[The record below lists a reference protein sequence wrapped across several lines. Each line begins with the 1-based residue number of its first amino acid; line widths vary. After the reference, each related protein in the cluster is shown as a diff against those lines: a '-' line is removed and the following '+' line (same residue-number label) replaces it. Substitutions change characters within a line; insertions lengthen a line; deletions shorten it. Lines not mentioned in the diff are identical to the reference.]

1 MTEPLEDGKTVMF
14 GRTRMSSVLLVAID
28 NNVQTIAPAIGG
40 VPQSAN
46 KARIITNS
54 A

>member
-40 VPQSAN
+40 VPQNAN